1 MRKEELM
8 EAPWKRT
15 SFVRGKNKMHRE
27 NDVSSQSNLHDTPKR
42 QRVSIAFIC

>member
-8 EAPWKRT
+8 EAPWKR
-15 SFVRGKNKMHRE
+15 
-27 NDVSSQSNLHDTPKR
+27 NLHDTPKR